1 MSVRQLGYTMQ
12 EVLALLI
19 WTEFYKKMPCRLII
33 SLKKKDPDYLLD
45 DGNVPY
51 WPPLLAEP
59 HVVQYATNI
68 LIMRQNL
75 NKYRPLKETDYRV
88 LLVESQEAL
97 ERLIMEVLTQLYVW
111 CLKGKCQKCAAV
123 FKAQFFRKKVIESY
137 CYSHLARIVINS
149 QLL

>member
-1 MSVRQLGYTMQ
+1 MQ